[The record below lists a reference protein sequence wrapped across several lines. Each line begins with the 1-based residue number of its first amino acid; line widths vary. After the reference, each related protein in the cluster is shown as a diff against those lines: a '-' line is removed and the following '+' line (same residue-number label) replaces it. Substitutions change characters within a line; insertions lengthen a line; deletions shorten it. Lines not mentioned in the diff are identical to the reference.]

1 MLRLLCGTVKED
13 RVSIKKMLDRLGW
26 LSVNQMAAEVRLFEV
41 WKALNLGTSLTG
53 LFEKVEGRTRQ
64 ASQNRI
70 KTSMNSTLRET
81 SFLQPSAKLWNLAP
95 ASVVEAKSESQ
106 ARKAIRHYVKTLP
119 L

>member
-1 MLRLLCGTVKED
+1 MLRLLCGTKRED
-13 RVSIKKMLDRLGW
+13 KISIKKMLDKLGW

-41 WKALNLGTSLTG
+41 WKALNLETSLMG
-53 LFEKVEGRTRQ
+53 LFEKVDGRTRQ
-64 ASQNRI
+64 ASQNQI
-70 KTSMNSTLRET
+70 KTSRNSTLRDT

-95 ASVVEAKSESQ
+95 ASVVEAKAESQ